1 MRIIDVVVN
10 GVKMN
15 YEVVSVHELESI
27 IEKMDVETAIR
38 FERMGTIPDDDEEM
52 NVAIGTE
59 RWNTDCRL
67 DAIDMTGATRFG
79 KDLKTLEKLLKF
91 SSCGTVWLF
100 FGAGK
105 DYKYVIF

>member
-15 YEVVSVHELESI
+15 YEAVSVRELEI
-27 IEKMDVETAIR
+27 IVEKMDVETAIR
-38 FERMGTIPDDDEEM
+38 FERMGTIPDDEEM
-52 NVAIGTE
+52 NVAISTE
-59 RWNTDCRL
+59 RWNADCRL

-79 KDLKTLEKLLKF
+79 KDLETLEKLLK
-91 SSCGTVWLF
+91 SSYCSTVWLF

-105 DYKYVIF
+105 NYKYVIIF